1 MKIFLSVYLKI
12 SCYLLRSNKQSNH
25 GTPPTLLRLS
35 ILADHRR
42 GKYFHTS
49 IYTLIYT
56 RISRRV
62 KLGCVSKVIN
72 FKVLIFV
79 EFYEGLS
86 KDVGKWFSKLQKSLG
101 KGKTDE
107 A

>member
-1 MKIFLSVYLKI
+1 M
-12 SCYLLRSNKQSNH
+12 NNH
-25 GTPPTLLRLS
+25 GTSLTLLRLS

-42 GKYFHTS
+42 RKYFHTS

-56 RISRRV
+56 RMSRRV
-62 KLGCVSKVIN
+62 KLGYVSTVIN

-79 EFYEGLS
+79 EFYEGLL
-86 KDVGKWFSKLQKSLG
+86 KDVRKWFSKLQKSLV